1 MIQSSLGIA
10 SFPNDFKCAV
20 SFFLKHIFADVTL
33 NTIFWD
39 YIFHRKQMSAIIPFL
54 TSETYQSQIGNH
66 PIRRAIIIRRKVII
80 IWICLNMIIISF
92 KLLHF
97 WLGQNRR
104 CSCSQAETTGARRLC
119 LLFWD
124 LTHRLPQW
132 PWSIPSLSCLVH
144 PGLHSNTGCRG
155 VVKGYEVSRR
165 VICHLPFVL

>member
-1 MIQSSLGIA
+1 MHKWILVSWTCSSIYKDGMIHSSLGIA
-10 SFPNDFKCAV
+10 PFPCDFKCAT
-20 SFFLKHIFADVTL
+20 SFSLKHIFADVTL

-97 WLGQNRR
+97 WLGQNWK
-104 CSCSQAETTGARRLC
+104 TL
-119 LLFWD
+119 
-124 LTHRLPQW
+124 
-132 PWSIPSLSCLVH
+132 SLHNSNDVTSLVF
-144 PGLHSNTGCRG
+144 
-155 VVKGYEVSRR
+155 
-165 VICHLPFVL
+165 VI